1 MIRLAESADAQA
13 LLDIYRYYVE
23 NTAIT
28 FECEVPSLA
37 EFCQRI
43 ENISSRYPYL
53 VWEEEGNIMGY
64 AYAAPFKNRGAYDWA
79 VETTIYVARDARHN
93 GGGRRLYEALEKAL
107 KCQHITNL
115 NACIGTT
122 EREDEH
128 LNNNSRQFHE
138 HMGYTM
144 VGTFHGCGYKLHR
157 WYDMCWMEKII
168 GEHDIDIEPVIPF
181 SRIAEKVK
189 GAF

>member
-1 MIRLAESADAQA
+1 MIRLAESAQA

-93 GGGRRLYEALEKAL
+93 GGGSILRTLTPA
-107 KCQHITNL
+107 
-115 NACIGTT
+115 
-122 EREDEH
+122 
-128 LNNNSRQFHE
+128 
-138 HMGYTM
+138 
-144 VGTFHGCGYKLHR
+144 
-157 WYDMCWMEKII
+157 
-168 GEHDIDIEPVIPF
+168 
-181 SRIAEKVK
+181 
-189 GAF
+189 

>member
-1 MIRLAESADAQA
+1 MIRLAESVDAQA

-64 AYAAPFKNRGAYDWA
+64 AYAAPFKNRGAA
-79 VETTIYVARDARHN
+79 V
-93 GGGRRLYEALEKAL
+93 L
-107 KCQHITNL
+107 
-115 NACIGTT
+115 
-122 EREDEH
+122 
-128 LNNNSRQFHE
+128 HE
-138 HMGYTM
+138 HCAGKG
-144 VGTFHGCGYKLHR
+144 VGRAGCGGL
-157 WYDMCWMEKII
+157 C
-168 GEHDIDIEPVIPF
+168 G
-181 SRIAEKVK
+181 
-189 GAF
+189 

>member
-37 EFCQRI
+37 EFRQRI

-64 AYAAPFKNRGAYDWA
+64 AYAAPFNNRGAYAWA
-79 VETTIYVARDARHN
+79 VETTIYVARDAHHN
-93 GGGRRLYEALEKAL
+93 GGGRRLY
-107 KCQHITNL
+107 
-115 NACIGTT
+115 
-122 EREDEH
+122 
-128 LNNNSRQFHE
+128 
-138 HMGYTM
+138 
-144 VGTFHGCGYKLHR
+144 
-157 WYDMCWMEKII
+157 
-168 GEHDIDIEPVIPF
+168 
-181 SRIAEKVK
+181 
-189 GAF
+189 

>member
-53 VWEEEGNIMGY
+53 VWEE
-64 AYAAPFKNRGAYDWA
+64 K
-79 VETTIYVARDARHN
+79 ETLWGMRMLPH
-93 GGGRRLYEALEKAL
+93 L
-107 KCQHITNL
+107 KI
-115 NACIGTT
+115 
-122 EREDEH
+122 
-128 LNNNSRQFHE
+128 
-138 HMGYTM
+138 
-144 VGTFHGCGYKLHR
+144 VGLMTGQ
-157 WYDMCWMEKII
+157 
-168 GEHDIDIEPVIPF
+168 
-181 SRIAEKVK
+181 
-189 GAF
+189 